1 MHFLPFP
8 PSVSMSST
16 VLALHAGGLRVSPLQ
31 LLGAKQEGP
40 CTLLMAVS
48 DRLGA
53 AVPVL
58 ALHLDQR

>member
-1 MHFLPFP
+1 
-8 PSVSMSST
+8 MSST
-16 VLALHAGGLRVSPLQ
+16 VLALHAGGLRVPPLQ